1 MFWFPDVT
9 TVLGSSSGTELDLGC
24 RIFGDESHKKHDSCW
39 KMKDEINIVFKNL
52 NIKKIYNLF
61 YKIKLNYKINKTS
74 KQN

>member
-52 NIKKIYNLF
+52 NIYIKKNLIYF
-61 YKIKLNYKINKTS
+61 IKLHFIKK
-74 KQN
+74 